1 MNPLLALARWFGL
14 GGSLNERTGQQLV
27 APSSMIVEE
36 TMSAGVD
43 QALQVSTVYRCV
55 DLLAKTIATLPLFVY
70 ERDRSGKRE
79 LARDTLL
86 WGILHDSPNNRMTI
100 AEFLMAMM
108 VNFVLRGN
116 AYARVERNAAGRAVQ
131 LWPMA
136 ADQVTPYVLEDGSL
150 VYLYQVDGDT
160 YALDASQVL
169 HIKDLGNGTV
179 GLSRLDYMRPTMTE
193 VARGQAQATRT
204 FANGNKP
211 SGVLMIDRVL
221 NDEQRRMLR
230 TSFGEVAQG
239 SASRLYILEAGAKYE
254 AISMTPEQVQL
265 LETRRFGVEEV
276 CRWFGVPPVLVG
288 HSNVTTWGSGVEQI
302 LDGFHKLTVRPLLVL
317 IEQAMTKRLLTPAER
332 SRYTI
337 EFSYDALLRASLKDR
352 MEIYA
357 KAVQN
362 GLKTRNECRQL
373 ENDPPMAGG
382 DDLTAQINLTPI
394 GMLGKAATQGA
405 ANASQNTVAQ

>member
-14 GGSLNERTGQQLV
+14 GGSLNERTGQQLAV
-27 APSSMIVEE
+27 PSSVIVED
-36 TMSAGVD
+36 TMTAGVD

-70 ERDRSGKRE
+70 QRDASGKRD

-86 WGILHDSPNNRMTI
+86 WQLLHDSPNNRMTA
-100 AEFLMAMM
+100 AEFMMA
-108 VNFVLRGN
+108 VLLNFLLRGN
-116 AYARVERNAAGRAVQ
+116 GYARIERNAAGRAVQ

-150 VYLYQVDGDT
+150 VYLYQVDGDA
-160 YALDASQVL
+160 YALSPDQVL
-169 HIKDLGNGTV
+169 HIKDIGNGTI
-179 GLSRLDYMRPTMTE
+179 GLSRLDYMRATMTE

-211 SGVLMIDRVL
+211 SGVLTIDRVL
-221 NDEQRRMLR
+221 NEEQRRMLR
-230 TSFGEVAQG
+230 QSFGEVAQG
-239 SASRLYILEAGAKYE
+239 SASRLYILEAGAKYD

-288 HSNVTTWGSGVEQI
+288 HSNVTAWGSGVEQI

-317 IEQAMTKRLLTPAER
+317 TEQALAKRLLTPVER
-332 SRYTI
+332 ARYTV
-337 EFSYDALLRASLKDR
+337 EYSYDALLRASLKDR
-352 MEIYA
+352 IEIYA

-373 ENDPPMAGG
+373 ENDPPVAGG
-382 DDLTAQINLTPI
+382 DELTAQINLTPI
-394 GMLGKAATQGA
+394 AMLGKAAQQGA
-405 ANASQNTVAQ
+405 SNASQDPVAQ